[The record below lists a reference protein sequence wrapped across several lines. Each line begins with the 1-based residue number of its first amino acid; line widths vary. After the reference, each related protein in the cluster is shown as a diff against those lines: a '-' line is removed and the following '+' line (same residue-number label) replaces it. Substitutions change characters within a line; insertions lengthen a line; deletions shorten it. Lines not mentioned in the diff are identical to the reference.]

1 MNEIEWSMSTG
12 PTGPQHHAQHRG
24 LVLHVYSTGP
34 EMAPLAWQW
43 VVLNDSGVIADG
55 EAGAPDEAKA
65 AAEKWVRALAPF
77 ALTSAAAPTAEPKPW
92 GNDFDLTTRDGC
104 AGAIRE
110 VLSEAMGLLPHADH
124 SDVRE
129 QIATSKG
136 IADSLASLA
145 SLRPD
150 HAIGRLQRE
159 RDKTVARLQRE
170 RDAAT
175 DREQR
180 TRAMVHADHQR
191 VSEIIQAQLGTGT
204 AGLRGLIAKVTAGSG
219 TFDRDDAIVL
229 FTYLERVTK
238 ALEQADT
245 ILNPPF

>member
-145 SLRPD
+145 SLLPD
-150 HAIGRLQRE
+150 RTTLESIGRLQ
-159 RDKTVARLQRE
+159 LE
-170 RDAAT
+170 RDAALQRAE
-175 DREQR
+175 REQR
-180 TRAMVHADHQR
+180 TRAMVHVEQQQ

-204 AGLRGLIAKVTAGSG
+204 DGLRGLIARVTAGSG
-219 TFDRDDAIVL
+219 TFDRDDAIVF

-238 ALEQADT
+238 ALEQVDT